1 MDDNADRPASDAVSH
16 QEERDQLARADR
28 LVARLAE
35 LREKLEVLAPQDQ
48 ERGRQAVERIREGQE
63 RIATLEA
70 LLGSARERE
79 HDLTIQLVRDRAHIS
94 EYEGQVSELGTI
106 AARVSSAEEGRRE
119 AEGAAVERE
128 RALAVAEA
136 DLDAVRAEAERLRS
150 RCSELEA
157 DLRVVA
163 SEMAEAT
170 MARNAAARLE
180 RERNEARERAT
191 TERRLAAADRARAA
205 EAEVRAAEL
214 RAQLGAAERR
224 IVQLSN
230 AVREPQTS
238 LDLEEPRA
246 GSEPPWI
253 GLQRANAAPE
263 PVAASEG
270 SPTTP
275 SVETAAPEP
284 TPTVAAERADETEVI
299 DLTVESEPDPGQRDD
314 SAGTEEAGWATA
326 SEEGLLDRLLH
337 PRRRH

>member
-1 MDDNADRPASDAVSH
+1 MDDNADRPASDTPSH

-35 LREKLEVLAPQDQ
+35 LREKIEVLAPQDQ
-48 ERGRQAVERIREGQE
+48 ERGRQAVERVREGEE

-79 HDLTIQLVRDRAHIS
+79 HDLTVQLVRDRAQIT
-94 EYEGQVSELGTI
+94 EYEGRISELSTI
-106 AARVSSAEEGRRE
+106 AARASSAEEARRE
-119 AEGAAVERE
+119 AEAAALERE

-136 DLDAVRAEAERLRS
+136 NLDAMRAEAERLRS
-150 RCSELEA
+150 RCSELED
-157 DLRVVA
+157 DLRVMA
-163 SEMAEAT
+163 GEMAEAT
-170 MARNAAARLE
+170 AARTAAARLE

-224 IVQLSN
+224 LVQLSN

-238 LDLEEPRA
+238 LDVGEPTG

-253 GLQRANAAPE
+253 GLQRANADPE
-263 PVAASEG
+263 PAALSEG
-270 SPTTP
+270 SPTASPGTP
-275 SVETAAPEP
+275 APEQ
-284 TPTVAAERADETEVI
+284 TSTLGAERTDDTEVI
-299 DLTVESEPDPGQRDD
+299 DLTVESEPGPEQRDD
-314 SAGTEEAGWATA
+314 AAGADDAGWAA
-326 SEEGLLDRLLH
+326 APEEGLLDRLLH